1 MASAKKSVFK
11 RILIM
16 FLAVLSVHC
25 AGSMV
30 ATKLIYDS
38 IFSRYTAEIAEPAPE
53 LRQTVA
59 LRQTCFY
66 DYDDLTLAGYLYR
79 CNSSSARDVLV
90 VLAPGFHAGSD
101 DYLWQ
106 IKALLDR
113 GWSVFSF
120 DPSGSFESAGD
131 SYVGFPQE
139 ILDLNATIEYI
150 EDNDRF
156 GYGSLALLGH
166 SRGGYA
172 AGCVLSYGHDI
183 DAVVTVS
190 GVNSAMEGI
199 MASSTS
205 AIGPLAYG
213 NYGFLWLYQSMLFG
227 AQTTNLSAHEQIM
240 NSSVPTLVVHGT
252 ADEDFP
258 MDKNSIISH
267 RAQICSPA
275 VEYLT
280 CDQPGQNGHT
290 DLLFDPEGGA
300 NEQLMTQI
308 SDFLERS
315 IIHSCKEV

>member
-1 MASAKKSVFK
+1 MASAKKSVLK
-11 RILIM
+11 RVLIII
-16 FLAVLSVHC
+16 LAVLTVHC

-38 IFSRYTAEIAEPAPE
+38 IFSRYTAEITEPAPE
-53 LRQTVA
+53 LQGMVA
-59 LRQTCFY
+59 ARESFFY
-66 DYDDLTLAGYLYR
+66 DYDELTLAGYLYR
-79 CNSSSARDVLV
+79 CESSDAKDALV

-120 DPSGSFESAGD
+120 DPSGSFESSGN

-150 EDNDRF
+150 EENNRF

-199 MASSTS
+199 MAYSTS

-227 AQTTNLSAHEQIM
+227 AETTNLSAYEQIM
-240 NSSVPTLVVHGT
+240 DSGVPTLVVHGI

-267 RAQICSPA
+267 REQLCTPA

-280 CDQPGQNGHT
+280 CDTPGQNGHT
-290 DLLFDPEGGA
+290 DLLFDPQGGA
-300 NEQLMTQI
+300 NEELMTQI

-315 IIHSCKEV
+315 ISP

>member
-11 RILIM
+11 RVLIII
-16 FLAVLSVHC
+16 LAVLTVHC

-38 IFSRYTAEIAEPAPE
+38 IFSRYSAEIAEPAPE
-53 LRQTVA
+53 LRDMVA
-59 LRQTCFY
+59 NRQTCFY
-66 DYDDLTLAGYLYR
+66 DYDGLTLAGYLYR
-79 CNSSSARDVLV
+79 CELGARDALV
-90 VLAPGFHAGSD
+90 ILAPGFHAGGD

-113 GWSVFSF
+113 GWSVFTF
-120 DPSGSFESAGD
+120 DPSGSFESSGD

-139 ILDLNATIEYI
+139 ILDLNATIEYV
-150 EDNDRF
+150 EANDRF
-156 GYGSLALLGH
+156 GYGKLALLGH

-172 AGCVLSYGHDI
+172 SGCVLSYGHDI

-199 MASSTS
+199 MAYSTS
-205 AIGPLAYG
+205 AVGPLAYG

-227 AQTTNLSAHEQIM
+227 SQVTNLSAYEEIM
-240 NSSVPTLVVHGT
+240 DSGVPTLVVHGT

-258 MDKNSIISH
+258 LDKNSIISH
-267 RAQICSPA
+267 REQICTPA

-280 CDQPGQNGHT
+280 CDTPGQNGHT
-290 DLLFDPEGGA
+290 DLLFDPQGGA
-300 NEQLMTQI
+300 NEALMTQI
-308 SDFLERS
+308 SDFLGRS
-315 IIHSCKEV
+315 IH

>member
-11 RILIM
+11 RVLIII
-16 FLAVLSVHC
+16 LAVLVVHC

-38 IFSRYTAEIAEPAPE
+38 IFSRYTGEIIEPAPE
-53 LRQTVA
+53 LRDMVDT
-59 LRQTCFY
+59 RETFFY
-66 DYDDLTLAGYLYR
+66 DYEELTLAGYLYR
-79 CNSSSARDVLV
+79 CQGQESRDALV
-90 VLAPGFHAGSD
+90 VLAPGFHAGAD

-106 IKALLDR
+106 TKALLER
-113 GWSVFSF
+113 GWSVFAF
-120 DPSGSFESAGD
+120 DPSGSFESSGD

-139 ILDLNATIEYI
+139 ILDLNATIEFI
-150 EDNDRF
+150 EANDRF
-156 GYGSLALLGH
+156 GCKSLSLLGH

-199 MASSTS
+199 MAYSSS
-205 AIGPLAYG
+205 AVGPLAYG
-213 NYGFLWLYQSMLFG
+213 NYGFLWLYQTVLFG
-227 AQTTNLSAHEQIM
+227 AETTNLSAYEQIM
-240 NSSVPTLVVHGT
+240 DSGIPTLVVHGT
-252 ADEDFP
+252 ADVDFP

-267 RAQICSPA
+267 REQLCTPA

-280 CDQPGQNGHT
+280 CDTPGQNGHT
-290 DLLFDPEGGA
+290 DLLFDPRGGA
-300 NEQLMTQI
+300 NEELMTQI

-315 IIHSCKEV
+315 IG

>member
-11 RILIM
+11 RVLIII
-16 FLAVLSVHC
+16 LAVLTVHV

-38 IFSRYTAEIAEPAPE
+38 IFSRYSAEIAEPAPA
-53 LRQTVA
+53 LRDMVEA
-59 LRQTCFY
+59 RQTCFY

-79 CNSSSARDVLV
+79 CDQDARDTLLI
-90 VLAPGFHAGSD
+90 LAPGFHAGGD

-113 GWSVFSF
+113 GWSVFTF
-120 DPSGSFESAGD
+120 DPSGSFESSGD

-150 EDNDRF
+150 EANDRF
-156 GYGSLALLGH
+156 GYGKLALLGH

-199 MASSTS
+199 MAYSTS
-205 AIGPLAYG
+205 AVGPLAYG

-227 AQTTNLSAHEQIM
+227 SQVTSLSAYEEIM
-240 NSSVPTLVVHGT
+240 DSGVPTLVVHGT

-258 MDKNSIISH
+258 LDKNSIISH
-267 RAQICSPA
+267 REQICTPA

-280 CDQPGQNGHT
+280 CDTPGQNGHT
-290 DLLFDPEGGA
+290 DLLFDPQGGA
-300 NEQLMTQI
+300 NQALMSQI

-315 IIHSCKEV
+315 IH

>member
-11 RILIM
+11 RVLIII
-16 FLAVLSVHC
+16 LAVLVVHC

-38 IFSRYTAEIAEPAPE
+38 IFSRYAAELAEPAPE
-53 LRQTVA
+53 LRDMVEARETF
-59 LRQTCFY
+59 FY
-66 DYDDLTLAGYLYR
+66 EYEDLTLAGYLYR
-79 CNSSSARDVLV
+79 CQTPQARNALV

-106 IKALLDR
+106 TKALLDR

-120 DPSGSFESAGD
+120 DPSGSFESSGD

-150 EDNDRF
+150 EANDRF
-156 GYGSLALLGH
+156 GYQSLSLLGH

-172 AGCVLSYGHDI
+172 AGCVLSYDHDI

-199 MASSTS
+199 MAYSSS
-205 AIGPLAYG
+205 AVGPLAYG
-213 NYGFLWLYQSMLFG
+213 NYGFLWLYQTMLFG
-227 AQTTNLSAHEQIM
+227 ARTTNLSAYEEIM
-240 NSSVPTLVVHGT
+240 DSGVPTLVVHGT
-252 ADEDFP
+252 GDEDFP

-267 RAQICSPA
+267 REQICTPA

-280 CDQPGQNGHT
+280 CDAPGQNGHT

-300 NEQLMTQI
+300 NEELMTQI

-315 IIHSCKEV
+315 IG